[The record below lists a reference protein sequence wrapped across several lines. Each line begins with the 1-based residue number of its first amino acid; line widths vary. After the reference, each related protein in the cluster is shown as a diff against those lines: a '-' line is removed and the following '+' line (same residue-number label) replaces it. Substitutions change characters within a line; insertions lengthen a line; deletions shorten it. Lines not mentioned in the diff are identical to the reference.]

1 LSEWKVGQIKVK
13 VGGYTPAPAAGA
25 PAASPAAAAPSA
37 ATPAPL
43 ADATRARL
51 GEIHAATQAR
61 DFDRAATL
69 AAAALQDG
77 IEHPMVLNLAA
88 LKFEQDGRYEDALGA
103 LGRAVELAPQ
113 DLGARNALGLV
124 LARLERY
131 PEALAVFDGVVALQP
146 GFAGAHCARGTALE
160 AMGRLKES
168 EAAYRHALELQP
180 ENLGAVQG
188 LANLLSRRGAH
199 AEARP
204 LAEAVLEAEPN
215 FPDAV
220 MVLAAA
226 DAAEGAGERAQRRL
240 ELLAGDERL
249 TPQQR
254 ALAHGQLGDVLD
266 AQDLPAEAFQAYA
279 ACNMGLWRAYA
290 PVYGGAGN
298 SLDFARAMVGVL
310 DEIDPPAWTAQG
322 ATPSAAGPD
331 APRAHV
337 FLLGFPRS
345 GTTLLEQVLAS
356 HPDVEALE
364 ERETLVAAQRAFLAE
379 ARDLHRLAR
388 AEGADL
394 AAARAAYWARVRAEG
409 AEPAGKVFVDKH
421 PLNTFRL
428 PLILKLFPDAKILFA
443 RRDPRDVVLSSYRR
457 RFAMSSSAY
466 QLLTLPGA
474 AGYYDA
480 AMKIAEQLEP
490 AMAPRTLVVRHE
502 SLVEDF
508 DATVGEV
515 CRFLGLEWTDAMRN
529 FADRA
534 RDRAVATPS
543 GAQLS
548 RGLSAEGVGAWR
560 RYRDQ
565 LAPVLPQLATW
576 VERFGYPAE

>member
-1 LSEWKVGQIKVK
+1 MALVPQ
-13 VGGYTPAPAAGA
+13 
-25 PAASPAAAAPSA
+25 
-37 ATPAPL
+37 ATSVPL
-43 ADATRARL
+43 ATCFSSTDTACSW
-51 GEIHAATQAR
+51 
-61 DFDRAATL
+61 DFS
-69 AAAALQDG
+69 
-77 IEHPMVLNLAA
+77 
-88 LKFEQDGRYEDALGA
+88 KS
-103 LGRAVELAPQ
+103 
-113 DLGARNALGLV
+113 
-124 LARLERY
+124 
-131 PEALAVFDGVVALQP
+131 
-146 GFAGAHCARGTALE
+146 AHCARGTALE
-160 AMGRLKES
+160 ALGRLKES
-168 EAAYRHALELQP
+168 EAAYRHALTLQP
-180 ENLGAVQG
+180 ENLGAIQG

-204 LAEAVLEAEPN
+204 LAEQVLAAEPN

-240 ELLAGDERL
+240 ELLAADERL

-254 ALAHGQLGDVLD
+254 ALAQGQLGDVLD
-266 AQDLPAEAFQAYA
+266 ARDLPAEAFQAYA
-279 ACNMGLWRAYA
+279 ACNMGLYRAYA
-290 PVYGGAGN
+290 PVHGEGMSA
-298 SLDFARAMVGVL
+298 LEFARGMVEELKAIAPG
-310 DEIDPPAWTAQG
+310 AWTSAG
-322 ATPSAAGPD
+322 DTTPDRPKT
-331 APRAHV
+331 HV

-364 ERETLVAAQRAFLAE
+364 ERETLQDAQRAFLRQPA
-379 ARDLHRLAR
+379 DLARLAR
-388 AEGADL
+388 ASEAELKPLRD
-394 AAARAAYWARVRAEG
+394 AYWARVRAEG

-428 PLILKLFPDAKILFA
+428 PLILKLFPGAKILFA
-443 RRDPRDVVLSSYRR
+443 RRDPRDVVLSCYRR

-474 AGYYDA
+474 AGHYDA
-480 AMKIAEQLEP
+480 AMRLAEELEP
-490 AMAPRTLVVRHE
+490 AMAANTYVVRHE

-508 DATVGEV
+508 DPAVKAIGD
-515 CRFLGLEWTDAMRN
+515 FLGLPWSDKVRD
-529 FADRA
+529 FADQA

-565 LAPVLPQLATW
+565 LAPVLPTLAPW
-576 VERFGYPAE
+576 VERFGYPPE

>member
-13 VGGYTPAPAAGA
+13 VGGFTPAPSAAPAPAPAATVP
-25 PAASPAAAAPSA
+25 PAVDANAGRARLQEIQAAVEARDFARASA
-37 ATPAPL
+37 L
-43 ADATRARL
+43 ADAAREA
-51 GEIHAATQAR
+51 GV
-61 DFDRAATL
+61 
-69 AAAALQDG
+69 
-77 IEHPMVLNLAA
+77 EHPVVLNLSA
-88 LKFEQDGRYEDALGA
+88 LKLESEERFDEALA
-103 LGRAVELAPQ
+103 VLRRAIELAPQ
-113 DLGARNALGLV
+113 DIGARNAAGLV
-124 LARLERY
+124 LARVERY
-131 PEALAVFDGVVALQP
+131 PEALAQFDAVLAIQP
-146 GFAGAHCARGTALE
+146 NFAGSHCARGAALE

-168 EAAYRHALELQP
+168 EAAYRRALELQA

-204 LAEAVLEAEPN
+204 LAEAVLAAEPN

-226 DAAEGAGERAQRRL
+226 DAAEGFGERAQRRL
-240 ELLAGDERL
+240 ELLVGDERL
-249 TPQQR
+249 NAQQR
-254 ALAHGQLGDVLD
+254 ALAHGLLGDVLD
-266 AQDLPAEAFQAYA
+266 AQNLPAEAFQAYA
-279 ACNMGLWRAYA
+279 ACNMALWRAYA
-290 PVYGGAGN
+290 PVHGQGVGA
-298 SLDFARAMVGVL
+298 LDFARAMLAEL
-310 DEIDPPAWTAQG
+310 DDIASTSWTSSPASQ
-322 ATPSAAGPD
+322 PAADGPT
-331 APRAHV
+331 AHV

-364 ERETLVAAQRAFLAE
+364 ERETLVDAQRAFLGQPEGLGRLAHAAE
-379 ARDLHRLAR
+379 AELAPLR
-388 AEGADL
+388 E
-394 AAARAAYWARVRAEG
+394 AYWARVRAEG
-409 AEPAGKVFVDKH
+409 AHPAGKVFVDKH

-443 RRDPRDVVLSSYRR
+443 RRDPRDVVLSCYRR

-480 AMKIAEQLEP
+480 AMSLAERLQP
-490 AMAPRTLVVRHE
+490 AMAGRSLIVRHE
-502 SLVEDF
+502 TLVEDF
-508 DATVGEV
+508 DAAVGEV
-515 CRFLGLEWTDAMRN
+515 CAFLGLPWSDAVRN
-529 FADRA
+529 FADKA

-565 LAPVLPQLATW
+565 LAPVLPLLAAW
-576 VERFGYPAE
+576 AQRYGYPPE

>member
-1 LSEWKVGQIKVK
+1 MALSGGWKIGEIKVK
-13 VGGYTPAPAAGA
+13 VGGYTPAGSARPA
-25 PAASPAAAAPSA
+25 PQRPVDLSPQARLAEIQAAAES
-37 ATPAPL
+37 
-43 ADATRARL
+43 
-51 GEIHAATQAR
+51 R
-61 DFDRAATL
+61 DFVR
-69 AAAALQDG
+69 AAALAEAALAAG
-77 IEHPMVLNLAA
+77 VEHPMVLNLAA
-88 LKFEQDGRYEDALGA
+88 LKCEQDGRFEDALKV
-103 LGRAVELAPQ
+103 LDRAIAIAPQ
-113 DLGARNALGLV
+113 DLGARNAKGLV
-124 LARLERY
+124 LTRLERY
-131 PEALAVFDGVVALQP
+131 AEALAAFDGVVAIQP
-146 GFAGAHCARGTALE
+146 DFAGAHCARGASLE
-160 AMGRLKES
+160 AMGRLKEA
-168 EAAYRHALELQP
+168 EAAYKHALDLQP
-180 ENLGAVQG
+180 ENLGAMQG

-226 DAAEGAGERAQRRL
+226 DAAAGAGERAQKRL
-240 ELLAGDERL
+240 ELLVGDERL
-249 TPQQR
+249 TPHQR
-254 ALAHGQLGDVLD
+254 ALAQGQLGDVLD
-266 AQDLPAEAFQAYA
+266 VQDRPEDAFQAYA

-290 PVYGGAGN
+290 PVHGEGVSA
-298 SLDFARAMVGVL
+298 LDFARAMVSEL
-310 DEIDPPAWTAQG
+310 EKIPSDAWTAQ
-322 ATPSAAGPD
+322 ASPPADGPKT
-331 APRAHV
+331 HV

-364 ERETLVAAQRAFLAE
+364 ERETLQAAQRVFLAE
-379 ARDLHRLAR
+379 PSGLAR
-388 AEGADL
+388 L
-394 AAARAAYWARVRAEG
+394 AAASDAELEPLRAAYWDRVRAEG
-409 AEPAGKVFVDKH
+409 AQPAGKVFVDKH

-443 RRDPRDVVLSSYRR
+443 RRDPRDVVLSAYRR
-457 RFAMSSSAY
+457 RFAMSGSAY

-480 AMKIAEQLEP
+480 AMRIAETLEP
-490 AMAPRTLVVRHE
+490 AMAARTRIVRHE

-508 DATVGEV
+508 DAAVGEV
-515 CRFLGLEWTDAMRN
+515 CDFLGLPWSDALRD
-529 FADRA
+529 FAEKG

-565 LAPVLPQLATW
+565 LAPVLPTLAPW
-576 VERFGYPAE
+576 VVKYGYAPE

>member
-13 VGGYTPAPAAGA
+13 VGGYTPAPSAAQAA
-25 PAASPAAAAPSA
+25 PAPTAAQAP
-37 ATPAPL
+37 TQAP
-43 ADATRARL
+43 DATRARL
-51 GEIHAATQAR
+51 SEIHAAVQAR
-61 DFDRAATL
+61 DFDRAAIL
-69 AAAALQDG
+69 AEAALKAG
-77 IEHPMVLNLAA
+77 LEHPMVLNLAA
-88 LKFEQDGRYEDALGA
+88 LKFEQDGRYDEALGA

-131 PEALAVFDGVVALQP
+131 PEALAAFDGVVALEP

-160 AMGRLKES
+160 AMGRLKEA

-204 LAEAVLEAEPN
+204 LAETVLAAEPN

-240 ELLAGDERL
+240 ELLAADERL

-279 ACNMGLWRAYA
+279 ACNMSLWRAYA
-290 PVYGGAGN
+290 PVYGGAGD
-298 SLDFARAMVGVL
+298 SLEFARAMVGVL
-310 DEIDPPAWTAQG
+310 GEIAPEAWAQPASSA
-322 ATPSAAGPD
+322 AAGPD

-356 HPDVEALE
+356 RPDVEALE
-364 ERETLVAAQRAFLAE
+364 ERETLGAAQREFLAQ
-379 ARDLHRLAR
+379 ASDLHRLAR
-388 AEGADL
+388 ASDAEL
-394 AAARAAYWARVRAEG
+394 AATRAAYWERVRAEG
-409 AEPAGKVFVDKH
+409 AQPAGKVFVDKH

-466 QLLTLPGA
+466 QLLTLPAA

-480 AMKIAEQLEP
+480 AMRIAERLEP
-490 AMAPRTLVVRHE
+490 AIAPRTLVVRHE

-508 DATVGEV
+508 DKTVGEV
-515 CRFLGLEWTDAMRN
+515 CSFLGLGWTDAMRN
-529 FADRA
+529 FADQA

-576 VERFGYPAE
+576 AERFGYAAE

>member
-1 LSEWKVGQIKVK
+1 MSEWKVGQIKVK
-13 VGGYTPAPAAGA
+13 VGGFTPAPGAARPAA
-25 PAASPAAAAPSA
+25 PAAPAAAPAAPRGVSPDEA
-37 ATPAPL
+37 
-43 ADATRARL
+43 RARL
-51 GEIHAATQAR
+51 NAIQAAAQAR
-61 DFDRAATL
+61 DFDTAADL
-69 AAAALQDG
+69 AEAALRDG
-77 IEHPMVLNLAA
+77 IEHPLVLNLAA
-88 LKFEQDGRYEDALGA
+88 LAFEHDGKFEDALRA
-103 LGRAVELAPQ
+103 LNRAIELAPR
-113 DLGARNALGLV
+113 DLGARNALGLI
-124 LARLERY
+124 LARVERY
-131 PEALAVFDGVVALQP
+131 PEALAVFDDVVAMQP
-146 GFAGAHCARGTALE
+146 GFAGAHCARGAALE

-168 EAAYRHALELQP
+168 EAAYRHALALQP
-180 ENLGAVQG
+180 ENLGAMQG

-199 AEARP
+199 VDARP

-254 ALAHGQLGDVLD
+254 ALAQGQLGDVLD

-290 PVYGGAGN
+290 QMYGGPGN

-310 DEIDPPAWTAQG
+310 EGIDPEAF
-322 ATPSAAGPD
+322 AAHAPQAAPGPD

-364 ERETLVAAQRAFLAE
+364 ERETLLAAQRQFLGE
-379 ARDLHRLAR
+379 ASDLAR
-388 AEGADL
+388 IARLTEADL
-394 AAARAAYWARVRAEG
+394 APARAAYWARVRAEG

-443 RRDPRDVVLSSYRR
+443 RRDPRDVVLSCYRR

-466 QLLTLPGA
+466 QLLTLPTA

-480 AMKIAEQLEP
+480 AMRIAERLEP
-490 AMAPRTLVVRHE
+490 ALAPRTLVVRHE
-502 SLVEDF
+502 ALVENF
-508 DATVGEV
+508 DKAVGEV
-515 CRFLGLEWTDAMRN
+515 CDFLGLTWTDAMRN
-529 FADRA
+529 FADKA

-560 RYRDQ
+560 RYRDP
-565 LAPVLPQLATW
+565 LAAVLPQLGPW

>member
-1 LSEWKVGQIKVK
+1 MSQWKVGQINVK
-13 VGGYTPAPAAGA
+13 AGYTPAPQAR
-25 PAASPAAAAPSA
+25 
-37 ATPAPL
+37 PAPPAGRNPD
-43 ADATRARL
+43 ADRARL
-51 GEIHAATQAR
+51 QAIQAAAQAR
-61 DFDRAATL
+61 DFPRAA
-69 AAAALQDG
+69 AMAEEAFKDG
-77 IEHPMVLNLAA
+77 LFHPMVLNLAA
-88 LKFEQDGRYEDALGA
+88 LKAEQEGRFEDALA
-103 LGRAVELAPQ
+103 VLARAVEIAPQ

-124 LARLERY
+124 LSRLERH
-131 PEALAVFDGVVALQP
+131 PEALAAFEGVIALEP
-146 GFAGAHCARGTALE
+146 EFAGAHCARGATLE
-160 AMGRLKES
+160 AMGRLKAA
-168 EAAYRHALELQP
+168 EAAYNRALELEP
-180 ENLGAVQG
+180 ENLGATQG

-199 AEARP
+199 AQARP

-226 DAAEGAGERAQRRL
+226 DAAEGHGERAKGRL

-249 TPQQR
+249 TPHQR
-254 ALAHGQLGDVLD
+254 ALAQGQLGDVLD
-266 AQDLPAEAFQAYA
+266 TMDLPAEAFAAYA

-290 PVYGGAGN
+290 PVHGQAT
-298 SLDFARAMVGVL
+298 SALDFARAMIGEL
-310 DEIDPPAWTAQG
+310 DRIPPDAWTS
-322 ATPSAAGPD
+322 SAVQDDVGGPKT
-331 APRAHV
+331 HV

-364 ERETLVAAQRAFLAE
+364 ERETLIDAQRAFQMQPSDLA
-379 ARDLHRLAR
+379 RLAKASE
-388 AEGADL
+388 AEL
-394 AAARAAYWARVRAEG
+394 APLRAAYWERVRANG
-409 AEPAGKVFVDKH
+409 GDPAGKVFVDKH
-421 PLNTFRL
+421 PLHTFRL

-443 RRDPRDVVLSSYRR
+443 RRDPRDVVLSCYRR

-480 AMKIAEQLEP
+480 AMRLADRLAP
-490 AMAPRTLVVRHE
+490 AMATRTLVVRHE

-508 DATVGEV
+508 DKAVGEV
-515 CRFLGLEWTDAMRN
+515 VDFLGLPWSDSMRN
-529 FADRA
+529 FADKA

-560 RYRDQ
+560 RYREQ
-565 LAPVLPQLATW
+565 LAPALPTLAPW
-576 VERFGYPAE
+576 VAEYGYAPE